1 MSTAVV
7 PAPEKSPAAPPPLK
21 MLRRKPRSKWRR
33 WVVLSVL
40 GLVISGAAA
49 WYGLRAWRSI
59 TGTKEAAMP
68 TAKVLRGDVT
78 LAVTARGAL
87 RGGNSEELTAPLTG
101 GLDMHLTS
109 LKESGTEVKAGEIV
123 AEFDTTEQE
132 YKLKEAEADL
142 AEAEQHLIQA
152 RAQRDAQNEED
163 RYALLKAQSDVK
175 LAELDVR
182 KNPLLPPLSAR
193 ENTLALDAAKDHLTQ
208 LERNLT
214 NRKATN
220 DASIAIQEAGRSKA
234 ESQAKTAR
242 ENIEAMTL
250 RAHRDGYV
258 SVKQNTSGNILFF
271 GMALPVFQLGDL
283 VRPGMAVAE
292 IPDLRNWEVGANIG
306 ELDRGHLSVGQK
318 VEIKVV
324 ALPGHPYKGHVKEIG
339 GTSGAP
345 WDRHFECVM
354 ALDDPTPELR
364 PGMSANVV
372 ITTDE
377 MRGVL
382 SLPAQ
387 ALFESDGRTFVYE
400 QTASGFTPK
409 DVTLV
414 RRNEMRVVLTG
425 VNEGQA
431 VALANPTE
439 TAKKKAEA
447 GSAMQSLRK

>member
-1 MSTAVV
+1 MSTAIPVV
-7 PAPEKSPAAPPPLK
+7 ETPQVKVPQVV
-21 MLRRKPRSKWRR
+21 RRKSGRPKWRK
-33 WVVLSVL
+33 WLALSILAIALL
-40 GLVISGAAA
+40 GAIA
-49 WYGLRAWRSI
+49 WYGLRAWRNI
-59 TGTKEAAMP
+59 TGTKEAATP

-78 LAVTARGAL
+78 LTVTARGAL
-87 RGGNSEELTAPLTG
+87 QGGDSENLTAPLTG
-101 GLDMHLTS
+101 GVDMHLTS
-109 LKESGTEVKAGEIV
+109 LKESGSQVKKGDVV

-142 AEAEQHLIQA
+142 AEADQHLVQA
-152 RAQRDAQNEED
+152 KAQRDAQNEED
-163 RYALLKAQSDVK
+163 QYALLKAQTDVK

-182 KNPLLPPLSAR
+182 KNPLLPPLTAR

-208 LERNLT
+208 LERNLA

-220 DASIAIQEAGRSKA
+220 DAAIAIQEAGRSKA
-234 ESQAKTAR
+234 QSQAKTAR
-242 ENIEAMTL
+242 ENIDAMTL

-258 SVKQNTSGNILFF
+258 SVKQNTTGNILFF
-271 GMALPVFQLGDL
+271 GMVLPIFQVGDL

-318 VEIKVV
+318 VGIAVV
-324 ALPGHPYKGHVKEIG
+324 ALPGHPFHGHVKEIG

-345 WDRHFECVM
+345 WDRHFECKL

-364 PGMSANVV
+364 PGMSANIIV
-372 ITTDE
+372 TTDE
-377 MRGVL
+377 MKGVL

-387 ALFESDGRTFVYE
+387 ALFESDGHTFIYV
-400 QTASGFTPK
+400 QTSAGFTPK
-409 DVTLV
+409 NVTLV

-425 VNEGQA
+425 VNEGQL

-439 TAKKKAEA
+439 TAKKKTET
-447 GSAMQSLRK
+447 GSAMQSLPK